1 MDISIAPRNSPHKGT
16 AALAGAAVRAG
27 FTPPTLFQEG
37 VRLPSRYQHT
47 RFPAPLHATR
57 GVLGGAG
64 LRELGA
70 VLQRCRQGGSINL
83 DNEEPSPDF
92 EN

>member
-1 MDISIAPRNSPHKGT
+1 MRGGGCARPEVGRLTSPYKGT

-27 FTPPTLFQEG
+27 FTPLNLFQEG
-37 VRLPSRYQHT
+37 VRLPSRYQYT

-57 GVLGGAG
+57 GFLGGAG

-70 VLQRCRQGGSINL
+70 V
-83 DNEEPSPDF
+83 F
-92 EN
+92 